1 MKNAEKYIFGFML
14 GLTMFNTFDIESD
27 VVVLRKNINLR
38 DSTILRLEKS
48 NRFRD
53 SLMWDHIEKTD
64 SMHIEAI
71 RELRRQ

>member
-27 VVVLRKNINLR
+27 VMVLRENINLR

-48 NRFRD
+48 NRLRD
-53 SLMWDHIEKTD
+53 SLMWEHIRETD
-64 SMHIEAI
+64 SMSIETI
-71 RELRRQ
+71 RELRR

>member
-27 VVVLRKNINLR
+27 VMVLRENINLR

-48 NRFRD
+48 NRLRD
-53 SLMWDHIEKTD
+53 SLMWDHIKETD
-64 SMHIEAI
+64 SMRIEAI
-71 RELRRQ
+71 RELRR

>member
-1 MKNAEKYIFGFML
+1 MKNAEKYIIGFML

-27 VVVLRKNINLR
+27 VKVLRENINLR

-48 NRFRD
+48 NRLRD
-53 SLMWDHIEKTD
+53 SIMWDHIKETD

-71 RELRRQ
+71 RELRR

>member
-1 MKNAEKYIFGFML
+1 MKNAEIYIIGFML
-14 GLTMFNTFDIESD
+14 GLTMFNTYDIERD
-27 VVVLRKNINLR
+27 VRVLRNNINLR

-48 NRFRD
+48 NRLRD

-71 RELRRQ
+71 RELRR

>member
-1 MKNAEKYIFGFML
+1 MKNGEKYIFGFML

-27 VVVLRKNINLR
+27 VMVLRNNINLR

-53 SLMWDHIEKTD
+53 SIMWEHIKETD

-71 RELRRQ
+71 RELRR

>member
-27 VVVLRKNINLR
+27 VMVLRNNINLR

-48 NRFRD
+48 NRLRD
-53 SLMWDHIEKTD
+53 SLMWDHIRETD
-64 SMHIEAI
+64 SMCIEAI
-71 RELRRQ
+71 RELRR

>member
-27 VVVLRKNINLR
+27 VMVLRENINLR

-48 NRFRD
+48 NSLRD
-53 SLMWDHIEKTD
+53 SLMWNHIRETD
-64 SMHIEAI
+64 SMSIETI
-71 RELRRQ
+71 RELRR

>member
-27 VVVLRKNINLR
+27 VKVLRENINLR

-48 NRFRD
+48 NRLRD

-71 RELRRQ
+71 RELRR

>member
-14 GLTMFNTFDIESD
+14 GLTMFNTYDIERD
-27 VVVLRKNINLR
+27 VRILRKNINLR

-48 NRFRD
+48 NRLSD

-64 SMHIEAI
+64 SMYLEAV
-71 RELRRQ
+71 RKLRR

>member
-1 MKNAEKYIFGFML
+1 MKNGEKYIFGFML
-14 GLTMFNTFDIESD
+14 CLTMFNTFDIESD
-27 VVVLRKNINLR
+27 VTVLRKNINLR

-48 NRFRD
+48 NRLSD

-71 RELRRQ
+71 RKLRR

>member
-27 VVVLRKNINLR
+27 VMVLRENINLR

-48 NRFRD
+48 NRLRD
-53 SLMWDHIEKTD
+53 SLMWDHIKETD
-64 SMHIEAI
+64 SMRIEAI
-71 RELRRQ
+71 RELRL

>member
-1 MKNAEKYIFGFML
+1 MKNAEIYIFGFML

-27 VVVLRKNINLR
+27 VMVLRENINLR

-48 NRFRD
+48 NRLRD

-64 SMHIEAI
+64 SMYLEAV
-71 RELRRQ
+71 RKLRR

>member
-27 VVVLRKNINLR
+27 VMVLRNNINLR

-48 NRFRD
+48 NRLRD

-71 RELRRQ
+71 RELRR